1 MQPLNDISG
10 RLSAPRE
17 GRLTPDDGLVCERMD
32 LGDGLAVCRVSGRP
46 SRAVMLAAPDE
57 AEERVHLQLL
67 SAGACRFL
75 DRQGEHDLSAGAG
88 TRFLSPGR
96 GAAWTVSPGDRL
108 DVLSIDVSGP
118 RVARWFQDEGC
129 DRVDWRDRLSAPSR
143 QDAAALSRLSALM
156 ALRMKVPGPRRLG
169 LEAAAL
175 GALASCLD
183 DPCAGRAASRDAVMR
198 AWGLVETRD
207 EAIASI
213 TTLAEAA
220 GSTPGALRRAW
231 RTRFG
236 FSLTRAL
243 FEARMARARLELLE
257 TTLPIKQIAWRAGYG
272 YPTSFTHAFQTVYG
286 TPPSRLRGRGQG
298 N

>member
-156 ALRMKVPGPRRLG
+156 ALRMKR
-169 LEAAAL
+169 
-175 GALASCLD
+175 
-183 DPCAGRAASRDAVMR
+183 
-198 AWGLVETRD
+198 GLV
-207 EAIASI
+207 
-213 TTLAEAA
+213 
-220 GSTPGALRRAW
+220 GWVW
-231 RTRFG
+231 R
-236 FSLTRAL
+236 
-243 FEARMARARLELLE
+243 
-257 TTLPIKQIAWRAGYG
+257 P
-272 YPTSFTHAFQTVYG
+272 
-286 TPPSRLRGRGQG
+286 PPSALSPAAWMTPAPGVRLRGTRSCARGDWWKRG
-298 N
+298 MKRSPRSRPWPRRRDRPRARCDGHGAGVSGSV